1 MAAPREGGAPEG
13 AIMAEVMYKRGEND
27 ERPWGRWEVL
37 ETGDAF
43 CVKRISVRPGGCLSL
58 QLHHHRSE
66 HWIVVAGVARVTRGK
81 EEFDLKANESVYIPV
96 ETVHRVANQSEELME
111 FIEVQ
116 QGDRLDENDIVRL
129 EDSYGR
135 G

>member
-1 MAAPREGGAPEG
+1 
-13 AIMAEVMYKRGEND
+13 MAEVHYERGESS

-37 ETGDAF
+37 ETGEGF
-43 CVKRISVRPGGCLSL
+43 IVKRISVQPGGVLSL

-66 HWIVVAGVARVTRGK
+66 HWVIVAGTARVTIG
-81 EEFDLKANESVYIPV
+81 EEVVDHGTGAHVHIPV
-96 ETVHRVANQSEELME
+96 ETWHRVSNPGEVPME

-116 QGDRLDENDIVRL
+116 QGEILDENDIVRR

-135 G
+135 P

>member
-1 MAAPREGGAPEG
+1 
-13 AIMAEVMYKRGEND
+13 MAEVTYRRGESD

-37 ETGDAF
+37 DIGDAF

-81 EEFDLKANESVYIPV
+81 EVFDLHANEGVYIPV
-96 ETVHRVANQSEELME
+96 ETIHRVANPGDELME

-116 QGDRLDENDIVRL
+116 TGDRLDENDIVRF

-135 G
+135 E